1 MIKLDY
7 FFKIFTKSFDFQ
19 CFYSVCFYFEK
30 NSSNLSIICQLY
42 VEKAKIEGSWNIT
55 YLVAQFCKASSG
67 KEWWETYNKSQKTA
81 QNGIFGNYSAISCQ
95 TKTVKCSG
103 IKDFKKLP
111 IFPGNW
117 RNKEKLIQTEIR
129 IVEEDKRSSKVK
141 DSFLCLENLF
151 LNRVIA
157 FLSDNFLC

>member
-7 FFKIFTKSFDFQ
+7 FSKMFTKSFDFQ

-30 NSSNLSIICQLY
+30 NSSNLSRICQLF
-42 VEKAKIEGSWNIT
+42 VEKAKIEGSRNIT

-67 KEWWETYNKSQKTA
+67 KEWWETCNKSQKSA

-111 IFPGNW
+111 ILSW
-117 RNKEKLIQTEIR
+117 KLKKQR
-129 IVEEDKRSSKVK
+129 KVNPNRYQDCRRRQK
-141 DSFLCLENLF
+141 KFKGERQFLMFRKLVFESCHCF
-151 LNRVIA
+151 FVW
-157 FLSDNFLC
+157 